1 MPNWCNNSATFYHT
15 DPDQVTRLAKAF
27 NEDRLFS
34 EFFPCP
40 EELKAVEA
48 RGGASL
54 EEAATKEKYGYD
66 SWYDWNLAHWGTKW
80 DAGAG
85 DLGPIVMTEG
95 KAAEVSVSFDTAWS
109 PPIEFYDNMEELGW
123 SIIAYYYEPGMAFC
137 GKYDTE
143 LGGDEEYSIDGDDSD
158 WVCANIPTEIDEA
171 FGISE
176 NMDMWAEEE
185 PPALDANQTE
195 TK

>member
-1 MPNWCNNSATFYHT
+1 M
-15 DPDQVTRLAKAF
+15 
-27 NEDRLFS
+27 FS

-54 EEAATKEKYGYD
+54 EEADTKEKYGYD

-85 DLGPIVMTEG
+85 DLGPIVMPEG

-143 LGGDEEYSIDGDDSD
+143 LGGDDEYSIDGDDSD
-158 WVCANIPTEIDEA
+158 WVRANIPTEIDEA

-185 PPALDANQTE
+185 PPALDANQAE